1 MDDTISFAMAC
12 KEEVAVAER
21 SLEEQKALLSA
32 FVKGG
37 GSLRIGSKQEIEL

>member
-21 SLEEQKALLSA
+21 SLEEQKDLSTNA
-32 FVKGG
+32 
-37 GSLRIGSKQEIEL
+37 